1 MDKVRET
8 IQEHRMFG
16 DGDIIV
22 VGVSGGPDS
31 LCLLHVLR
39 TLQDELGVTLH
50 VGHLDHGIRGEES
63 RADAH
68 YVETLAQEWQVPVT
82 VEYCDVPAYVAQHKL
97 AMEEAARRVRY
108 LFLGRVAHKLGAQSI
123 AVGHNA
129 DDQVETILMH
139 WMRGSGLGG
148 LRGIL
153 PVQTLGAQ
161 AWWSGPPLELVR
173 PLLEVPRSE
182 IEAYCQR
189 HGLEPRFDRSN
200 LDLTYHRNR
209 IRHQL
214 IPHLESFNPR
224 IREVLRRSARVISD
238 DYGYLRLQGLQAW
251 ERLVQES
258 EGTITFP
265 LQPWLELH
273 PSLQRQLLREA
284 IHRLRRSL
292 RDINWV
298 HVEQARLGIEEKATG
313 ARITLP
319 QGLFLFMGYD
329 EFAIG
334 EEIPLPD
341 LPLMLEAELAINV
354 PGITRLP
361 GSEWQLRA
369 NTIEA
374 AELPQ
379 HVQDNEDP
387 WQAYLDLERT
397 CKSLILRGRRTGDH
411 FQPQGMGG
419 KGKGLNDFMIDA
431 KVPQHIR
438 DRLPLVVSPEHI
450 IWVAGYRID
459 ERVKIT
465 SETRQVLHLQFVK
478 PYRLRGALRPSA
490 DALERCESGTAG
502 LSLLEPPP
510 PSKPGPPSI

>member
-1 MDKVRET
+1 MKLLDEVRET
-8 IQEHRMFG
+8 IRKHSMFG
-16 DGDIIV
+16 DGDITV

-31 LCLLHVLR
+31 LCLLHALKALER
-39 TLQDELGVTLH
+39 ELGIALH
-50 VGHLDHGIRGEES
+50 LAHLDHGIRGDES
-63 RADAH
+63 RADAN
-68 YVETLAQEWQVPVT
+68 YVEALAQEWQVPVT
-82 VEYCDVPAYVAQHKL
+82 VEYGDVPAYAAQHKL
-97 AMEEAARRVRY
+97 AIEEAARRVRY
-108 LFLGRVAHKLGAQSI
+108 LFLGRVAHELGAPSVT
-123 AVGHNA
+123 VGHNA

-161 AWWSGPPLELVR
+161 PWWSGPPLKLVR

-224 IREVLRRSARVISD
+224 IRDALRRSARAISD
-238 DYGYLRLQGLQAW
+238 DYDYLRIQGLQAW
-251 ERLVQES
+251 VQLSQES
-258 EGTITFP
+258 EGAITFP
-265 LQPWLELH
+265 LRPWLELH

-284 IHRLRRSL
+284 IHRLRKSL
-292 RDINWV
+292 RDINWI

-313 ARITLP
+313 AKITLP
-319 QGLFLFMGYD
+319 QGLFLFMGYE
-329 EFAIG
+329 EFVIG
-334 EEIPLPD
+334 EEMPLPD
-341 LPLMLEAELAINV
+341 LPLIMEGELALKL
-354 PGITRLP
+354 PGITLLP
-361 GSEWQLRA
+361 GSEWRLTA
-369 NTIEA
+369 KTIEA
-374 AELPQ
+374 AKLPRQ
-379 HVQDNEDP
+379 VQDNEDP

-397 CKSLILRGRRTGDH
+397 CENLILRGRRTGDR

-419 KGKGLNDFMIDA
+419 KGKTLNDFMIDA
-431 KVPQHIR
+431 KVPQSVR
-438 DRLPLVVSPEHI
+438 DNLPLVVSPSHI

-465 SETRQVLHLQFVK
+465 NETRQVLHLRFVK
-478 PYRLRGALRPSA
+478 ARQNQRGS
-490 DALERCESGTAG
+490 S
-502 LSLLEPPP
+502 SVN
-510 PSKPGPPSI
+510 